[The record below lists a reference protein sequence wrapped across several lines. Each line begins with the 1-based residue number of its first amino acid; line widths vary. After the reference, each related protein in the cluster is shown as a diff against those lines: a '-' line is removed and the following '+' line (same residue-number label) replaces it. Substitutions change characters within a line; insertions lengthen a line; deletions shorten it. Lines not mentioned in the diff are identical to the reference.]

1 MQAIATLKDYSRPE
15 QNRRSDLTLALVHLI
30 GKVFGCTH
38 NDMSR
43 PFSRHGEAYR
53 VCIACGAHRR
63 FDQKIWTSRGPFYYK
78 AARTEE
84 LLEIDGTALGS
95 V

>member
-1 MQAIATLKDYSRPE
+1 MQAVATLKGYSRRE
-15 QNRRSDLTLALVHLI
+15 QSIRSDLTFALAHLI
-30 GKVFGCTH
+30 GRVFGCAH

-63 FDQKIWTSRGPFYYK
+63 FDQKAWTSRGPFYYQ

-84 LLEIDGTALGS
+84 LLETDGTALRS